1 MKTDFGMNGFISK
14 IALLRTQ
21 DENPEKF
28 QHKNGLPSF
37 IKKNEWPASSPD
49 LNPLDYSIWS
59 VLESRANAEAHNS
72 VESLKRA
79 ITEAFKSLDQEMI
92 NRAIDNWPRRL
103 NAVIAANG
111 GHFE

>member
-1 MKTDFGMNGFISK
+1 MGQNYTDFFYRLLYFISEFY
-14 IALLRTQ
+14 Q
-21 DENPEKF
+21 DFPD
-28 QHKNGLPSF
+28 F

-49 LNPLDYSIWS
+49 LNPLDYTIWS
-59 VLESRANAEAHNS
+59 VLESRVNAEAHNS

-79 ITEAFKSLDQEMI
+79 ITEAFESLDQEMI
-92 NRAIDNWPRRL
+92 NRAIDDWPRRL